1 MRGQGGAIDQAA
13 TLKVLTRLGVL
24 AIVLICGTVL
34 AGWILGIPALASIVP
49 DWPRM
54 AIIVLICFLLC
65 AGALFELTL
74 PEKSRYS
81 GRARMAAATLVL
93 LVGVDALVG
102 ILAGSLNG
110 SAPSSIAG
118 ALFGTTLGRPSVA
131 SAFDFL
137 LAATALM
144 LPRDDAWGKFYS
156 VLLAAGL
163 AVTGL
168 DFVGYAYGIAALSR
182 GPTLSA
188 MSLPTM
194 SCFILL
200 FTSALLARPQ
210 AGWTA
215 IFFSRNSG
223 GIAARRLFPAVLVL
237 PFIVNGIV
245 VLTYRSRPFEALFGF
260 AILAVIMSLGLGIIT
275 ITISSWLSAY
285 ENERRRSQDLLEAI
299 VENSGAIIYVKDLAG
314 RYLMVSRSCLDIFHV
329 GRDVV
334 IGKTDHEF
342 FSKYEADAFRAM
354 DEQVAR
360 AGEPLMGEEIAS
372 LHDGLHTYVSMKAPL
387 RDEAGNAYA
396 IVGISTDITERI
408 RGEKALA
415 ASEERTR
422 LIVETALDAVI
433 SIDGRGVING
443 WNPQAEKIFGW
454 TAEEALGRPIDETI
468 MPEYQRH
475 AHKRGLARHI
485 ATGESRILNRRLEL
499 TALDRQKR
507 EFPVELSIT
516 PTRSGDSSGY
526 TAFLRDITERKSAEL
541 RVQTQI
547 ERMALLER
555 ITRAVGQRQDMAS
568 IFQVL
573 VRTLEERLPADFVCT
588 CAYDADKDTLVVN
601 HVGAHSRALGRAL
614 GLVEGATVAVD
625 QNGLSRCVRGALVYE
640 PDIAEVDFAFPS
652 LLARQGL
659 RSLVFTPLAIED
671 RVLGVLVAART
682 QASSFNSTDCEFL
695 KQLGEHVALAA
706 NQAGLRDSLEA
717 AYNDLKQT
725 QAAVLQQERL
735 GALGQMASGIAHDI
749 NNAISP
755 VALYTKSLLEREPG
769 LSSHMRDYLEIVRR
783 VINDVS
789 ATVGRMRDFYR
800 RDDADTELLP
810 VNLNDLVR
818 HVVELTRARWS
829 DMPQQR
835 GIVIT
840 VATELEPGL
849 PPVMGNA
856 AELREAM
863 TNLIFN
869 AVDAMPQGGT
879 ITIRTASAGANG
891 SQASRVLLEVGD
903 SGLGMDE
910 KTRRRCLEPFFTTKG
925 ERGTGLGLAMV
936 YGAVQRHKASLDIAS
951 APGKGTRMRLEFA
964 AVEAQGALEPAPR
977 LIEIPPL
984 RLLLVD
990 DDPSVLHSTQ
1000 IVLELDGHAIVAA
1013 DGGQAGIDALK
1024 AAKGAGEAFDMMVTD
1039 LGMPYVDGNQV
1050 ARAAKELFPQMT
1062 VILLTGWGRKMND
1075 REQSQDHIDHIL
1087 PKPLDIDELRALFA
1101 RRAAQ

>member
-1 MRGQGGAIDQAA
+1 MADQAA
-13 TLKVLTRLGVL
+13 TSKVLARLGVL

-49 DWPRM
+49 GWPRM
-54 AIIVLICFLLC
+54 AVIVLVCLLLC
-65 AGALFELTL
+65 ACALFELTL
-74 PEKSRYS
+74 PARNGYS
-81 GRARMAAATLVL
+81 GWARMAAAGLVL
-93 LVGVDALVG
+93 LIGADALVAFV
-102 ILAGSLNG
+102 AGSLN
-110 SAPSSIAG
+110 ATNPPSIAG
-118 ALFGTTLGRPSVA
+118 TLFGPTLGRPSFA
-131 SAFDFL
+131 SVLDFL

-144 LPRDDAWGKFYS
+144 LPRGEPWGKFYS
-156 VLLAAGL
+156 ILLAAGL

-168 DFVGYAYGIAALSR
+168 DFVGYAYGIAALFR

-188 MSLPTM
+188 MSLPTLI
-194 SCFILL
+194 CFILL
-200 FTSALLARPQ
+200 FTSALLARPG

-215 IFFSRNSG
+215 VFFSRNSG

-237 PFIVNGIV
+237 PFILNGIV
-245 VLTYRSRPFEALFGF
+245 VLAYRSRPFEALFGF
-260 AILAVIMSLGLGIIT
+260 AILAVIMSLGLGIVT
-275 ITISSWLSAY
+275 ITISIWLSRY
-285 ENERRRSQDLLEAI
+285 EGERRRSQDLLEAI
-299 VENSGAIIYVKDLAG
+299 VENTGAMIYVKDLAG
-314 RYLMVSRSCLDIFHV
+314 RYLMVNRRYLDVVNVDHKA
-329 GRDVV
+329 V
-334 IGKTDHEF
+334 IGKTDHEL

-360 AGEPLMGEEIAS
+360 ADQPLMREEIAS
-372 LHDGLHTYVSMKAPL
+372 HGDGLHTYVSVKAPL

-396 IVGISTDITERI
+396 IFGISTDITERI

-433 SIDGRGVING
+433 SIDGSGAITG

-454 TAEEALGRPIDETI
+454 TAKEALGRPVDETI
-468 MPEYQRH
+468 MPEYQRQ
-475 AHKRGLARHI
+475 AHKRGLARHL
-485 ATGESRILNRRLEL
+485 ATGETRILNRRLEL
-499 TALDRQKR
+499 TALDRQGR

-526 TAFLRDITERKSAEL
+526 TAFLRDITERKNAEL

-588 CAYDADKDTLVVN
+588 CAYDADAGELVVN
-601 HVGAHSRALGRAL
+601 HVGANSRALGREL
-614 GLVEGATVAVD
+614 DVVEGANVPVD
-625 QNGLSRCVRGALVYE
+625 QNGLSRCVRGALVHE
-640 PDIAEVDFAFPS
+640 PDITQVAFAFPS
-652 LLARQGL
+652 RLARHGL

-671 RVLGVLVAART
+671 KVLGVLVTARA

-706 NQAGLRDSLEA
+706 NQARLRDSLEA

-725 QAAVLQQERL
+725 QQAVLQQERL

-755 VALYTKSLLEREPG
+755 VAVYTKSLLEREPG
-769 LSSHMRDYLEIVRR
+769 LSSHIRDYLEIVRR

-800 RDDADTELLP
+800 RDEADTELGA
-810 VNLNDLVR
+810 VNLNDLVPQ
-818 HVVELTRARWS
+818 VVELTRARWS

-849 PPVMGNA
+849 APVMGNP

-869 AVDAMPQGGT
+869 AVDAMPQGGA
-879 ITIRTASAGANG
+879 ITIRTASIGANG
-891 SQASRVLLEVGD
+891 SQVPRVLLEVGD
-903 SGLGMDE
+903 SGVGMDE
-910 KTRRRCLEPFFTTKG
+910 NTRRRCLEPFFTTKG

-936 YGAVQRHKASLDIAS
+936 YGAAERHKASLDIAS
-951 APGKGTRMRLEFA
+951 APGQGTRMRLEFA
-964 AVEAQGALEPAPR
+964 AIEAQGVPEPVDR
-977 LIEIPPL
+977 EIEIPPL

-1062 VILLTGWGRKMND
+1062 VILLTGWGRKMSD
-1075 REQSQDHIDHIL
+1075 RDQSQDHIDHML
-1087 PKPLDIDELRALFA
+1087 PKPLDLDELRALFA
-1101 RRAAQ
+1101 RCVAR

>member
-1 MRGQGGAIDQAA
+1 MRGQGGVNDQAA

-24 AIVLICGTVL
+24 AIVLICGTVM

-49 DWPRM
+49 GWPRM

-81 GRARMAAATLVL
+81 GHARMAAATLVL
-93 LVGVDALVG
+93 LIGVDALIG
-102 ILAGSLNG
+102 TMAGSLKG
-110 SAPSSIAG
+110 AAPSMIVG
-118 ALFGTTLGRPSVA
+118 VLFGPTLGRPSLA
-131 SAFDFL
+131 SALDFL
-137 LAATALM
+137 LAAIALM
-144 LPRDDAWGKFYS
+144 LPRDKAFGKFYS

-200 FTSALLARPQ
+200 FTSALLARPR

-215 IFFSRNSG
+215 VFFSRNSG

-245 VLTYRSRPFEALFGF
+245 VLAYRSRPFEAQFGF
-260 AILAVIMSLGLGIIT
+260 AILAVIMSLGLGIVT
-275 ITISSWLSAY
+275 IAVSNWLSHY
-285 ENERRRSQDLLEAI
+285 ESERRRSQNLLEAI
-299 VENSGAIIYVKDLAG
+299 VENSGAVIYVKDLAG
-314 RYLMVSRSCLDIFHV
+314 RYLMVSRSYLDVFHV
-329 GRDVV
+329 ARDAV
-334 IGKTDHEF
+334 IGRTDHEL

-360 AGEPLMGEEIAS
+360 ADEPLMGEEIAS
-372 LHDGLHTYVSMKAPL
+372 QRGGLHTYVSMKAPL
-387 RDEAGNAYA
+387 RDEAGNPYA
-396 IVGISTDITERI
+396 IVGISTDITER
-408 RGEKALA
+408 K
-415 ASEERTR
+415 
-422 LIVETALDAVI
+422 
-433 SIDGRGVING
+433 N
-443 WNPQAEKIFGW
+443 
-454 TAEEALGRPIDETI
+454 
-468 MPEYQRH
+468 
-475 AHKRGLARHI
+475 
-485 ATGESRILNRRLEL
+485 
-499 TALDRQKR
+499 
-507 EFPVELSIT
+507 
-516 PTRSGDSSGY
+516 
-526 TAFLRDITERKSAEL
+526 AEL

-573 VRTLEERLPADFVCT
+573 VRTLEDRLPADFVCT
-588 CAYDADKDTLVVN
+588 CAYDADKDRLVVN
-601 HVGAHSRALGRAL
+601 HVGANGRALGREI
-614 GLVEGATVAVD
+614 GVVEGAKVAVD
-625 QNGLSRCVRGALVYE
+625 QNGLSRCVRGVLVYE
-640 PDIAEVDFAFPS
+640 PDIAEVDFAFPN

-671 RVLGVLVAART
+671 KVLGVLIVART
-682 QASSFNSTDCEFL
+682 QATSFNSTDCEFL

-706 NQAGLRDSLEA
+706 NQAGLRDSLET

-725 QAAVLQQERL
+725 QQAVLQRERL

-769 LSSHMRDYLEIVRR
+769 LSSHIRDYLEIVRR

-800 RDDADTELLP
+800 RDDADTELEA
-810 VNLNDLVR
+810 VNLNDLVP
-818 HVVELTRARWS
+818 HVVELTRARWN
-829 DMPQQR
+829 DMPQRR

-840 VATELEPGL
+840 VATELESGL

-891 SQASRVLLEVGD
+891 SQAPRVLLEVGD
-903 SGLGMDE
+903 SGVGMDE

-936 YGAVQRHKASLDIAS
+936 YGTAQRHKASLDIAS
-951 APGKGTRMRLEFA
+951 APGKGTSIRLEFA
-964 AVEAQGALEPAPR
+964 AVEALGTPEPAPR
-977 LIEIPPL
+977 LVEIPPL

-1024 AAKGAGEAFDMMVTD
+1024 AAKGAGEGFDMMVTD

-1062 VILLTGWGRKMND
+1062 VILLTGWGRKMSD
-1075 REQSQDHIDHIL
+1075 REQSQDHIDHML